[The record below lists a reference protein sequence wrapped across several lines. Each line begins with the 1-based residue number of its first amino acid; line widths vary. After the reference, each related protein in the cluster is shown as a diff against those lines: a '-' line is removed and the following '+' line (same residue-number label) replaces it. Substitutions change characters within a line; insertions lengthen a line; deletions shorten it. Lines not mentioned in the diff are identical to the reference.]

1 MGKNRN
7 QLRATAAR
15 LTPTLPELF
24 HSMHKSKVCKI
35 RALKV
40 PFLTLF
46 PWDWVPPGTQ
56 LPGKGFFWRSQT
68 LSQGHPS
75 LARAKASARSSAMSL
90 AHHVPPPPHIPAA
103 QAQGSPSGPSPTT
116 PDQHHFYF
124 IPSSGGFLSS
134 PSQLCPAGRCRVDR
148 ATMEVTPHTG
158 GCQGRQSIPAC
169 SPAPGA
175 AAEGNQTTAHCCL
188 QQGLC
193 CRLMALSVWETPVLC
208 HSSKR
213 CSKKKLTLGSPPRC
227 CQNSSIMLR
236 RRCSPSAPTP
246 PPALPQTE
254 PPHTYTY
261 PTRAPPH
268 HSPPLLRCG
277 N

>member
-103 QAQGSPSGPSPTT
+103 QAQGSPSAPSPTT

-213 CSKKKLTLGSPPRC
+213 CSKKNSHWGPLQDAARTAASCLGEDVHH
-227 CQNSSIMLR
+227 Q
-236 RRCSPSAPTP
+236 
-246 PPALPQTE
+246 
-254 PPHTYTY
+254 H
-261 PTRAPPH
+261 PPH
-268 HSPPLLRCG
+268 HLLSPKLSLPIPTLTLPEPPPTTALPY
-277 N
+277 